1 MIERR
6 RRTVTMAVPSPLGRA
21 ELPALFARTC
31 ELLALD
37 RGCELLLC
45 EVVDVDADAV
55 AVDAL
60 ARLAL
65 AARRSGCEVRLRG
78 ASPELLGLV
87 ELTGLGDVLR
97 VEEAVPGRPRLAG
110 GDAAAI
116 AGLAVLRRGRPAP
129 EPGGLGGSW

>member
-1 MIERR
+1 MAER
-6 RRTVTMAVPSPLGRA
+6 RRTVTMTVPSPLARA

-31 ELLALD
+31 ELLALG

-45 EVVDVDADAV
+45 EVRGIDADAV

-65 AARRSGCEVRLRG
+65 AARRSRCEVRLRG

-87 ELTGLGDVLR
+87 ELTGLSEVLR
-97 VEEAVPGRPRLAG
+97 SEQ
-110 GDAAAI
+110 
-116 AGLAVLRRGRPAP
+116 PAP
-129 EPGGLGGSW
+129 PAWAG

>member
-1 MIERR
+1 MSER
-6 RRTVTMAVPSPLGRA
+6 RRTVTMTVPSPLGRA

-45 EVVDVDADAV
+45 EVGDIAADAV

-87 ELTGLGDVLR
+87 ELIGLGEVLR
-97 VEEAVPGRPRLAG
+97 SEEVLIGQLRPGD
-110 GDAAAI
+110 GDAVAI
-116 AGLAVLRRGRPAP
+116 AGLATAMRGWPAPGPGRPD
-129 EPGGLGGSW
+129 GR

>member
-1 MIERR
+1 MSER
-6 RRTVTMAVPSPLGRA
+6 RRTVTMTVPSPLGRA

-31 ELLALD
+31 ELLALG

-45 EVVDVDADAV
+45 EVGAVDADAV

-78 ASPELLGLV
+78 ASPELIGLV
-87 ELTGLGDVLR
+87 ELIGLGDVLR
-97 VEEAVPGRPRLAG
+97 SEEVLIGRPRLAG

-116 AGLAVLRRGRPAP
+116 AGLAVARCGLPVP
-129 EPGGLGGSW
+129 GLGGSGGC

>member
-1 MIERR
+1 MIER
-6 RRTVTMAVPSPLGRA
+6 RRTVTMTVPSPLARA

-31 ELLALD
+31 ELLALG

-45 EVVDVDADAV
+45 EVGGVDADAV

-65 AARRSGCEVRLRG
+65 AAGRSCCEVRLRG

-87 ELTGLGDVLR
+87 ELIGLSDVLR
-97 VEEAVPGRPRLAG
+97 CEQPM
-110 GDAAAI
+110 
-116 AGLAVLRRGRPAP
+116 LR
-129 EPGGLGGSW
+129 SN

>member
-1 MIERR
+1 MPERP
-6 RRTVTMAVPSPLGRA
+6 RTVTLTVPGPLARA
-21 ELPALFARTC
+21 QLPALFARTC

-45 EVVDVDADAV
+45 EVGGIDADAV

-65 AARRSGCEVRLRG
+65 AARRSHCEVRLRG

-87 ELTGLGDVLR
+87 ELIGLSGVLR
-97 VEEAVPGRPRLAG
+97 SEQPALGR
-110 GDAAAI
+110 
-116 AGLAVLRRGRPAP
+116 
-129 EPGGLGGSW
+129 

>member
-1 MIERR
+1 M
-6 RRTVTMAVPSPLGRA
+6 TVPSPLGRS

-31 ELLALD
+31 ALLARD

-45 EVVDVDADAV
+45 DVVDVDADAV
-55 AVDAL
+55 AIDAL

-65 AARRSGCEVRLRG
+65 AARRSGCEVRLRD

-87 ELTGLGDVLR
+87 ELIGLGDVLR
-97 VEEAVPGRPRLAG
+97 SEEVVVGRPRLAG

-116 AGLAVLRRGRPAP
+116 AGLAVARRGLPAP
-129 EPGGLGGSW
+129 GPGGPAGV

>member
-1 MIERR
+1 MSER
-6 RRTVTMAVPSPLGRA
+6 RRTVTMTVPSPLGRA

-45 EVVDVDADAV
+45 EVGDIAADAV

-87 ELTGLGDVLR
+87 ELIGLGEVLR
-97 VEEAVPGRPRLAG
+97 SEEVLIGQLRLG
-110 GDAAAI
+110 DGDAVAI
-116 AGLAVLRRGRPAP
+116 AGRATARRGWPAP
-129 EPGGLGGSW
+129 GRGGPGGC

>member
-1 MIERR
+1 MAER
-6 RRTVTMAVPSPLGRA
+6 RRTVTMTVPSPLARA

-31 ELLALD
+31 ELLALG

-45 EVVDVDADAV
+45 EVRGIDVDAV

-65 AARRSGCEVRLRG
+65 AARHSRCEVRLRG

-87 ELTGLGDVLR
+87 ELIGLGGVLR
-97 VEEAVPGRPRLAG
+97 ELEPGRLAG
-110 GDAAAI
+110 AAVRGDAAAI
-116 AGLAVLRRGRPAP
+116 AGGCAKWAHPARGCSA
-129 EPGGLGGSW
+129 GSA

>member
-1 MIERR
+1 MPQPAR
-6 RRTVTMAVPSPLGRA
+6 RA

-45 EVVDVDADAV
+45 EVGGIDADAV

-65 AARRSGCEVRLRG
+65 AARRSRCEVRLRG
-78 ASPELLGLV
+78 ASPELLGLL
-87 ELTGLGDVLR
+87 ELRSGSRTCC
-97 VEEAVPGRPRLAG
+97 AQSS
-110 GDAAAI
+110 
-116 AGLAVLRRGRPAP
+116 RR
-129 EPGGLGGSW
+129 

>member
-1 MIERR
+1 MIER
-6 RRTVTMAVPSPLGRA
+6 RRTVTMTVPSPLARA

-31 ELLALD
+31 ELLALG

-45 EVVDVDADAV
+45 EVGGIDADAV

-65 AARRSGCEVRLRG
+65 AARRSQCEVRLRG

-87 ELTGLGDVLR
+87 ELIGLGEVLR
-97 VEEAVPGRPRLAG
+97 CESSAL
-110 GDAAAI
+110 GDW
-116 AGLAVLRRGRPAP
+116 RRGRA
-129 EPGGLGGSW
+129 